1 MDPKMGH
8 KFSLKIKLYRS
19 NSKRAYS
26 TYRLRNL
33 RVQKFNIND
42 LSHTNLNINKKKTK
56 IAKITQIILLKE
68 ASQK

>member
-1 MDPKMGH
+1 MGH

-42 LSHTNLNINKKKTK
+42 LSHTNLNKKKTK
-56 IAKITQIILLKE
+56 ILKLH
-68 ASQK
+68 K